1 MDLCV
6 GLFFYDFEVENYFFV
21 AVFIFQR
28 HFQTKFQIACN
39 GHDES
44 LIPDI
49 YGIRSLKYVFARIS
63 K

>member
-1 MDLCV
+1 MAARL
-6 GLFFYDFEVENYFFV
+6 
-21 AVFIFQR
+21 IFQS
-28 HFQTKFQIACN
+28 HLQTKFQIACN

-49 YGIRSLKYVFARIS
+49 YGIRSHKYVFARIS